1 VDPELEQ
8 TVRAVLAQ
16 ERFGVLATAAD
27 GRIHTATILFA
38 ETPEWELVHAIRPA
52 TLKAQ
57 LAYAA
62 PEAAFQVDNRAVVDA
77 DRTRF
82 VRVGFEGV
90 LRRVPRDDPAWEK
103 LHDVYTAKLPAGRV
117 LLENPEVELH
127 VLTPWTVRVAIG
139 GHPAADMPVGLP
151 DTPPSAEGSPG
162 S

>member
-1 VDPELEQ
+1 VSPETEQ
-8 TVRAVLAQ
+8 TLRALLKQ

-62 PEAAFQVDNRAVVDA
+62 PEVAFQVDNRAVVDA
-77 DRTRF
+77 DRTGF
-82 VRVGFEGV
+82 VRVSFEGV
-90 LRRVPRDDPAWEK
+90 LRRIARDDPHWQK
-103 LHDVYTAKLPAGRV
+103 LHDLYTAKLPAGRA

-139 GHPAADMPVGLP
+139 GRTAEDMPLPLP
-151 DTPPSAEGSPG
+151 DTPTTEP
-162 S
+162 